1 MDGYTE
7 ANHKIEILQQV
18 QETVATGQSE
28 QSPKVQVWALWR
40 TGKPSATFNLLAVLS
55 QAVSE
60 CPLDGYTEANHKT
73 EILQQAQETVATGQS
88 EQSTEVQVGTLLGH
102 I

>member
-1 MDGYTE
+1 MEEDITLYMKTF
-7 ANHKIEILQQV
+7 
-18 QETVATGQSE
+18 S
-28 QSPKVQVWALWR
+28 SPSSSSMTHRQ
-40 TGKPSATFNLLAVLS
+40 TQCYFQLLAVLS

-60 CPLDGYTEANHKT
+60 CALDGYTEANHKI

-88 EQSTEVQVGTLLGH
+88 EQSPEVQVYIPLRL